1 LNHEIHEKLFSRVE
15 HEERV
20 EVLDRIN
27 RIGHW
32 TGSGSGRLNCR
43 DDECVANIYSETYT
57 EGSDPLEPQTGLT
70 GLDIGP
76 DQEAGVENAAMMNV

>member
-1 LNHEIHEKLFSRVE
+1 MHEKLFSRVE

-32 TGSGSGRLNCR
+32 TGSGSGRRKCR

-57 EGSDPLEPQTGLT
+57 EGSDPLEPWIILIRRQIKTHSKA
-70 GLDIGP
+70 I
-76 DQEAGVENAAMMNV
+76 

>member
-1 LNHEIHEKLFSRVE
+1 MNHGIHEKLFSRVE
-15 HEERV
+15 HEEPV

-32 TGSGSGRLNCR
+32 TGSGSGRQKCR

-57 EGSDPLEPQTGLT
+57 EGSDPLEPLLNQLK
-70 GLDIGP
+70 
-76 DQEAGVENAAMMNV
+76 